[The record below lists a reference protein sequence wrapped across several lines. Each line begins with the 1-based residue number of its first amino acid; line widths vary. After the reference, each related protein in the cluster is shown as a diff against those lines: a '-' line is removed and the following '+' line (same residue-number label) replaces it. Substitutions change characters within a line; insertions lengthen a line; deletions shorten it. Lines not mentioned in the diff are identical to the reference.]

1 MTKNYTKEIVGL
13 HDEINERQGKLYR
26 LLEKVQQ
33 ERDALDME
41 NDRLRSRVKTMS
53 NELERSKAKVVE
65 LEKDKKEYMKNL
77 SIQGRSF
84 CYDSQQSILDSFYLK
99 VDDDIGLRELN
110 KKIVTLQKKLKDDS
124 VELSAVASKIQN
136 RAKTHGLREAN
147 KMFDMA
153 CLMFDDVPGWKKNKK
168 ALEDFFIELNKKFG
182 VVENTFNAPVGM
194 VIEKAK

>member
-41 NDRLRSRVKTMS
+41 NDRLRRSIKTMS
-53 NELERSKAKVVE
+53 NELEKSRTKVAD
-65 LEKDKKEYMKNL
+65 LEKEKRKYVGLL
-77 SIQGRSF
+77 SIKERPYYSE
-84 CYDSQQSILDSFYLK
+84 SQRILDSFFPK
-99 VDDDIGLRELN
+99 AEDNIGLRELN
-110 KKIVTLQKKLKDDS
+110 KKIATLQKKLKDDS

-136 RAKTHGLREAN
+136 RAKTHGLQEASR
-147 KMFDMA
+147 MFDMA
-153 CLMFDDVPGWKKNKK
+153 CLMFDDVAGWQKNKK
-168 ALEDFFIELNKKFG
+168 ALEDFFIELNKKYG

-194 VIEKAK
+194 VIEKTN